1 MEFFRQECWNSLPC
15 PLPGDLPDPGIKPGY
30 PAFQAESLLSEP
42 PGKSRYSQNIPL
54 IQIHQEKVQNDVTTL
69 ENGLTVS

>member
-1 MEFFRQECWNSLPC
+1 MEFFRQECLNSLPC
-15 PLPGDLPDPGIKPGY
+15 PLPEDLPDPGIKPGY